1 VNAAGTRVAGVDI
14 IRCDGVFVGS
24 SSLPT
29 IAVENQKQRLSI
41 DKVW

>member
-14 IRCDGVFVGS
+14 IRCGGVCVGS

-29 IAVENQKQRLSI
+29 IAMKGQKQRLSI
-41 DKVW
+41 DKV